1 MAKKIGVF
9 LLTAFVVLV
18 IIFSITALIV
28 PSIRES
34 IAWRFNEAKVR
45 IDYML
50 NPPQES
56 VFVPN
61 DTATSNPQVTI
72 TLPPTAIPSITPTES
87 PEPEITNTPEPTSTP
102 LPGQV
107 LLSGVRYMDQHG
119 LWNYCAPSNLAMVLS
134 FWGWEG
140 DRYDTGH
147 YLKPFEKDKNV
158 MLYEMAEYTNSQTNL
173 KALVRTGGTLPLLKK
188 LIASGYPVL
197 VEKGVFIHDYSGKD
211 SWMGHYTVLTGYD
224 DGQKLFISQ
233 DSYFQP
239 DYPVNYDQ
247 LEWEWRGF
255 NYLFL
260 VAYPPDKEGEL
271 FEILGQYRDEAAADR
286 IAYEKAS
293 EEIYSTEGLDNFFA
307 WFNRGTNMVY
317 LQDYVGAA
325 ESFDQ
330 AFAVYAQLDEHE
342 RPWRTTWY
350 RTEPY
355 AAYYY
360 AGRYQDVIDLATL
373 TINNA
378 TEPYLEENFYWR
390 ARAYIVI
397 GQNQKALD
405 DINQALEYHPGYAP
419 ALSLLA
425 QLEG

>member
-34 IAWRFNEAKVR
+34 ITWRFNEAKVR

-119 LWNYCAPSNLAMVLS
+119 LWNYCAPSNLAMALS

-140 DRYDTGH
+140 DRYDTGQ

-197 VEKGVFIHDYSGKD
+197 IE
-211 SWMGHYTVLTGYD
+211 
-224 DGQKLFISQ
+224 
-233 DSYFQP
+233 
-239 DYPVNYDQ
+239 
-247 LEWEWRGF
+247 
-255 NYLFL
+255 
-260 VAYPPDKEGEL
+260 
-271 FEILGQYRDEAAADR
+271 
-286 IAYEKAS
+286 
-293 EEIYSTEGLDNFFA
+293 
-307 WFNRGTNMVY
+307 
-317 LQDYVGAA
+317 
-325 ESFDQ
+325 
-330 AFAVYAQLDEHE
+330 
-342 RPWRTTWY
+342 
-350 RTEPY
+350 
-355 AAYYY
+355 
-360 AGRYQDVIDLATL
+360 
-373 TINNA
+373 
-378 TEPYLEENFYWR
+378 
-390 ARAYIVI
+390 
-397 GQNQKALD
+397 
-405 DINQALEYHPGYAP
+405 
-419 ALSLLA
+419 
-425 QLEG
+425 